1 MAARGSESKN
11 IITAK
16 LLETFAGSFIYD
28 KNIIVP
34 MVENG
39 ESLQIKIALT
49 CAKTNVESGMDTAIP
64 PAIPHSNGKAEIPT
78 TVVAGM
84 PNPVEVVEPTEEEKQ
99 RVVELINKL
108 GSI

>member
-11 IITAK
+11 IIIAK

-28 KNIIVP
+28 KNVIIP

-49 CAKTNVESGMDTAIP
+49 CAKTNVESGMDNAIP
-64 PAIPHSNGKAEIPT
+64 GAEIAT
-78 TVVAGM
+78 TTAPKAIDNHGVA
-84 PNPVEVVEPTEEEKQ
+84 EVTEEEKQ
-99 RVVELINKL
+99 NVLKAMKAL
-108 GSI
+108 GL

>member
-28 KNIIVP
+28 KNVIIP

-49 CAKTNVESGMDTAIP
+49 CAKTNVESGMDNAIP
-64 PAIPHSNGKAEIPT
+64 GAEIAALKAEIEAMKKKAEKP
-78 TVVAGM
+78 AKEGKSGK
-84 PNPVEVVEPTEEEKQ
+84 PAKGNKSDKDEKPKEE
-99 RVVELINKL
+99 
-108 GSI
+108 

>member
-28 KNIIVP
+28 KNIIIP

-39 ESLQIKIALT
+39 ENLQIKIALT
-49 CAKTNVESGMDTAIP
+49 CAKTNVESGMDNAIP
-64 PAIPHSNGKAEIPT
+64 GAEMSST
-78 TVVAGM
+78 TVAPKAIDNHGVA
-84 PNPVEVVEPTEEEKQ
+84 EVTEEEKQ
-99 RVVELINKL
+99 NVLKAMKAL
-108 GSI
+108 GL

>member
-28 KNIIVP
+28 KNIIIP

-39 ESLQIKIALT
+39 ENLQIKIALT
-49 CAKTNVESGMDTAIP
+49 CAKTNVESGMDNAIP
-64 PAIPHSNGKAEIPT
+64 GAEISST
-78 TVVAGM
+78 TVAPKAIDNHGVA
-84 PNPVEVVEPTEEEKQ
+84 EVTEEEKQ
-99 RVVELINKL
+99 NVLKAMKAL
-108 GSI
+108 GL

>member
-28 KNIIVP
+28 KNVIIP

-39 ESLQIKIALT
+39 ENLQIKIALT

-64 PAIPHSNGKAEIPT
+64 GATAAT
-78 TVVAGM
+78 TVTPKVMDTHGVA
-84 PNPVEVVEPTEEEKQ
+84 EVTEEEKQ
-99 RVVELINKL
+99 NVLKAMAAL
-108 GSI
+108 GL

>member
-28 KNIIVP
+28 KNIIIP

-49 CAKTNVESGMDTAIP
+49 CAKTNVESGMDNAIP
-64 PAIPHSNGKAEIPT
+64 GAEIT
-78 TVVAGM
+78 TTATSKAIDNHGVA
-84 PNPVEVVEPTEEEKQ
+84 EVTEEEKQ
-99 RVVELINKL
+99 NVLKAMKAL
-108 GSI
+108 GL

>member
-64 PAIPHSNGKAEIPT
+64 GAAPQSIAVSTGMSNS
-78 TVVAGM
+78 
-84 PNPVEVVEPTEEEKQ
+84 VEVVEPTEEEKQ
-99 RVVELINKL
+99 RVVDLINKL

>member
-39 ESLQIKIALT
+39 ESLQIKIAVT
-49 CAKTNVESGMDTAIP
+49 CAKTNIERG
-64 PAIPHSNGKAEIPT
+64 G
-78 TVVAGM
+78 
-84 PNPVEVVEPTEEEKQ
+84 EVVSAPAAAKVSTGAVIPSNPATNLTGPTEEEKQ
-99 RVVELINKL
+99 MISNLLEKMGI
-108 GSI
+108 

>member
-11 IITAK
+11 IIIAK

-28 KNIIVP
+28 KNVIIP

-49 CAKTNVESGMDTAIP
+49 CAKTNVENGMDNAIP
-64 PAIPHSNGKAEIPT
+64 GAEIAT
-78 TVVAGM
+78 TTTPKTIDNHGVA
-84 PNPVEVVEPTEEEKQ
+84 EVTEEEKQ
-99 RVVELINKL
+99 NVLKAMKAL
-108 GSI
+108 GL

>member
-28 KNIIVP
+28 KNVIIP

-39 ESLQIKIALT
+39 ENLQIKIALT

-64 PAIPHSNGKAEIPT
+64 GAAPQSTPTLKVMDTHGVAE
-78 TVVAGM
+78 V
-84 PNPVEVVEPTEEEKQ
+84 TEEEKQ
-99 RVVELINKL
+99 NVLKAMAAL
-108 GSI
+108 GL

>member
-1 MAARGSESKN
+1 MARGTESKN

-28 KNIIVP
+28 KNIIIP

-49 CAKTNVESGMDTAIP
+49 CIKTNVSAEDSTPAEFKAAPASDNELNFEDTP
-64 PAIPHSNGKAEIPT
+64 TPSPAEINATP
-78 TVVAGM
+78 
-84 PNPVEVVEPTEEEKQ
+84 EEKANIA
-99 RVVELINKL
+99 RLVEKFNIR
-108 GSI
+108 

>member
-11 IITAK
+11 IIIAK

-28 KNIIVP
+28 KNVIIP

-49 CAKTNVESGMDTAIP
+49 CAKTNVESGMDNAIP
-64 PAIPHSNGKAEIPT
+64 GAEMSCT
-78 TVVAGM
+78 TVAPKTIDNHGVA
-84 PNPVEVVEPTEEEKQ
+84 EVTEEEKQ
-99 RVVELINKL
+99 NVLKAMKAL
-108 GSI
+108 GL

>member
-28 KNIIVP
+28 KNIIIP

-39 ESLQIKIALT
+39 ENLQIKIALT
-49 CAKTNVESGMDTAIP
+49 CAKTNVESGMDNAIP
-64 PAIPHSNGKAEIPT
+64 GAETATTITPKAIDNHGIAE
-78 TVVAGM
+78 V
-84 PNPVEVVEPTEEEKQ
+84 TEEEKQ
-99 RVVELINKL
+99 NVLKAMQAL
-108 GSI
+108 GL

>member
-64 PAIPHSNGKAEIPT
+64 GAAPQST
-78 TVVAGM
+78 TVATGM
-84 PNPVEVVEPTEEEKQ
+84 SNSVEVVEPTEEEKQ
-99 RVVELINKL
+99 RVVDLINKL

>member
-11 IITAK
+11 IIIAK

-28 KNIIVP
+28 KNVIIP

-49 CAKTNVESGMDTAIP
+49 CAKTNVESGMDNAIP
-64 PAIPHSNGKAEIPT
+64 GAEIST
-78 TVVAGM
+78 TATLKAIDNHGVA
-84 PNPVEVVEPTEEEKQ
+84 EVTEEEKQ
-99 RVVELINKL
+99 NVLKAMKAL
-108 GSI
+108 GL

>member
-28 KNIIVP
+28 KNVIIP

-64 PAIPHSNGKAEIPT
+64 GAT
-78 TVVAGM
+78 TVTTATPTPKVMDTHGVA
-84 PNPVEVVEPTEEEKQ
+84 EVTEEEKQ
-99 RVVELINKL
+99 NVLKAMAAL
-108 GSI
+108 GL

>member
-28 KNIIVP
+28 KNVIIP

-39 ESLQIKIALT
+39 ETLQIKIALT

-64 PAIPHSNGKAEIPT
+64 GATAAAAATPTPKVMDTHGVAE
-78 TVVAGM
+78 V
-84 PNPVEVVEPTEEEKQ
+84 TEEEKQ
-99 RVVELINKL
+99 NVLKAMAAL
-108 GSI
+108 GL

>member
-49 CAKTNVESGMDTAIP
+49 CAKTNVESGMDNAIP
-64 PAIPHSNGKAEIPT
+64 GTTASTITTPKAIDNHGIAE
-78 TVVAGM
+78 V
-84 PNPVEVVEPTEEEKQ
+84 TEEEKQ
-99 RVVELINKL
+99 NVLKAMKAL
-108 GSI
+108 GL